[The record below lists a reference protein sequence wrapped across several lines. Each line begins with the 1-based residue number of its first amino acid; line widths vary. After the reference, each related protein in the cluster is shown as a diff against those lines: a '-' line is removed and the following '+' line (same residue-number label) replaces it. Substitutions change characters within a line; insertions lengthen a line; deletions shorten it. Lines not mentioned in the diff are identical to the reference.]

1 MSKEK
6 EDLYKII
13 VTKNNRPDHLAI
25 ELYLDIERFSKEEKR
40 SIVQIGYSYFT
51 EKYKY
56 SQRTI
61 ARKFVVLENLGL
73 IKRSFTTET
82 LPSGYRLTNILNLS
96 LLERGKNE

>member
-25 ELYLDIERFSKEEKR
+25 ELYLDIKRFSKEEKR
-40 SIVQIGYSYFT
+40 STIQIGYSYFT

-56 SQRTI
+56 HQRSI
-61 ARKFVVLENLGL
+61 ARKFIILEDLGL

-82 LPSGYRLTNILNLS
+82 LPSGYRLANVLNLS
-96 LLERGKNE
+96 LIKRGKNE